1 MLRRIH
7 GAPFNDTGNSTKI
20 LNQSSELNASSDM
33 SLRLDTTPISVTNSP
48 VVTSRSVDGSATV
61 SQQKC
66 ALTSDSVDNAK
77 GLTNVDMGPE
87 AVEPDL
93 SDPKD
98 FESDLT
104 GQSAVGSD
112 LTCQKVR
119 KTSDEYS
126 LPSNPKQ
133 KSEKEKG
140 NIDVS
145 IERQGKLSDSSIL
158 EAKLVVQESDGD
170 ATDNSEE
177 AEYQLEIGKTGF
189 FTPNLLE
196 NIMTTKIGFE
206 NNTGID
212 KTERNDS
219 ENFSQDCML
228 IATQAYGVQ
237 DSEEPQRASDFPLQ
251 NDVRMEEA
259 SVSPSELCIQE
270 SDEEEGEENGIMTS
284 SLPKA
289 GVSGKVLSSPIKDTE
304 MNDTKGN
311 LVSDEDY
318 DTYDSEQEADT
329 GPPVNSGPVVM
340 TQPVPNSDQE
350 ASTVPLLLSDQETST
365 APLPLSDQEASTVPL
380 SCSDQEASTVPLP
393 LTDQEAST
401 VPYKE
406 EADTVPLLCSDQEA
420 DTVPLSPSD
429 QEANTVPSPC
439 SDQEVNT
446 VPLPCSDQEVNT
458 VPLSLFDQVSKT
470 IPLSLSDQE
479 ASTVPFSC
487 SDQEANTVPLPC
499 SDQEAG
505 NVPQY
510 DFDKDAIVSPSS
522 SKKSSETLR
531 SHVNEQ
537 ESTASL
543 SNSEKKT
550 STTTEL
556 AQQKDNLGTEKR
568 VAKNRPKGKLKDDDD
583 DDEVLERREIV
594 GGREA
599 KSLGTDQ
606 PLFGAEV
613 SFHVFVNMRN
623 NQYDVRISPI
633 KVTERVSLPDLS
645 YLNRFCTFPYLIG
658 LF

>member
-61 SQQKC
+61 SQQKF

-145 IERQGKLSDSSIL
+145 IDRQGKLSDSSIL

-380 SCSDQEASTVPLP
+380 SCSDQEASTVPLSCSDQEASTVP
-393 LTDQEAST
+393 LPLSDQEAST
-401 VPYKE
+401 VPYKQE
-406 EADTVPLLCSDQEA
+406 VVTVPLLCSDQEA
-420 DTVPLSPSD
+420 DTVPLSHFDQEANTAPLFCSDQDANAILRSPSD
-429 QEANTVPSPC
+429 QEA
-439 SDQEVNT
+439 NT

-479 ASTVPFSC
+479 ASTLPFSC
-487 SDQEANTVPLPC
+487 SDQESNTVPLPC

-510 DFDKDAIVSPSS
+510 DFDKDAIVFPSS
-522 SKKSSETLR
+522 SKKSSETLG

-543 SNSEKKT
+543 SNSEKKEG
-550 STTTEL
+550 TTTEL

-568 VAKNRPKGKLKDDDD
+568 VAKSRPKGKLKDDDD
-583 DDEVLERREIV
+583 DDDEVLERGEIV

-613 SFHVFVNMRN
+613 SFHVFVNMRKN
-623 NQYDVRISPI
+623 
-633 KVTERVSLPDLS
+633 
-645 YLNRFCTFPYLIG
+645 
-658 LF
+658 